1 MRQLLQRAGA
11 RAAALALA
19 SAALLA
25 GAAGCDGG
33 PGDTSGKDGSPRAAS
48 ADTIR
53 VTPRDGA
60 RGIAR
65 DAPIRVTVPEGRL
78 ERVAV
83 RQIEA
88 ADPVDLPGRISA
100 DGRTWTPRPG
110 THPALA
116 AKYGVEAVT
125 VDDGGHRAARHT
137 TFTTAVPAHRFI
149 GYFTP
154 ENRATV
160 GTGMIVSVNF
170 NRQIKDRAAVERA
183 ITVTAKPAVEVA
195 GHWFGDRRLDFRPEE
210 YWQPGTQVTVAM
222 ALRDVQ
228 AAPGVYGIQHKT
240 VGFTVGRQQISTV
253 DAAEHT
259 MRVRGEGGRLLATL
273 PVTAGAPSRTTY
285 NGKMVVSEMYD
296 VTRMNGSTVGF
307 GGEYDIKDVPHA
319 LRLTTSGTF
328 LHGNYWASPDT
339 FGSRNTSHGC
349 VGLRDVK
356 GGSSSTPAGWFFDR
370 TLIGDVVEVVH
381 SDDRVVSPDNGLSGW
396 NMNWSAW
403 RQGSAA

>member
-33 PGDTSGKDGSPRAAS
+33 PTDMSGKDGSPGAAS
-48 ADTIR
+48 ADSIR
-53 VTPRDGA
+53 VTPLDGA
-60 RGIAR
+60 KAVGPGDRVS
-65 DAPIRVTVPEGRL
+65 VTVPQGRL

-100 DGRTWTPRPG
+100 DGKTWTPEPG
-110 THPALA
+110 ARPALA
-116 AKYGVEAVT
+116 AKYGVDVLT
-125 VDDGGHRAARHT
+125 RDDDGRRAARHT
-137 TFTTAVPAHRFI
+137 TFTTVVPAHRFI

-170 NRQIKDRAAVERA
+170 NRPIKDRAAVQRA
-183 ITVTAKPAVEVA
+183 ITLSAEPAVRVV
-195 GHWFGDRRLDFRPEE
+195 GHWFGDRRLDFRPRA
-210 YWQPGTQVTVAM
+210 YWRPGTRVTVGM
-222 ALRDVQ
+222 GLRDVQ

-240 VGFTVGRQQISTV
+240 VTFTVGRSQVSTV
-253 DAAEHT
+253 DAASHT
-259 MRVRGEGGRLLATL
+259 MRVRGDGGRLLATL
-273 PVTAGAPSRTTY
+273 PITAGAPSRTTY

-328 LHGNYWASPDT
+328 LHGNYWASSDT

-356 GGSSSTPAGWFFDR
+356 GAARRPRPAGSSTAPSSVMSWRSCTATTVRSGPTTGSVAG
-370 TLIGDVVEVVH
+370 T
-381 SDDRVVSPDNGLSGW
+381 
-396 NMNWSAW
+396 
-403 RQGSAA
+403 

>member
-1 MRQLLQRAGA
+1 VRQLLQRAGA
-11 RAAALALA
+11 RAAALVLA

-25 GAAGCDGG
+25 GAAGCDRG
-33 PGDTSGKDGSPRAAS
+33 PTDTSGKDGSPRAAS
-48 ADTIR
+48 ADSIH

-60 RGIAR
+60 KGVGR
-65 DAPIRVTVPEGRL
+65 DAGIRVTVPEGRL
-78 ERVAV
+78 ERVTV

-88 ADPVDLPGRISA
+88 ADPVDLPGRISP
-100 DGRTWTPRPG
+100 DGKTWTPMPG
-110 THPALA
+110 AHPALA
-116 AKYGVEAVT
+116 AKYGVDAVT
-125 VDDGGHRAARHT
+125 LDDEGRRAARHT
-137 TFTTAVPAHRFI
+137 SFTTEVPAHRFI

-160 GTGMIVSVNF
+160 GTGMIVSVDF
-170 NRQIKDRAAVERA
+170 NRRIRDRAAVQRA
-183 ITVTAKPAVEVA
+183 ITVTAEPAVEVV
-195 GHWFGDRRLDFRPEE
+195 GHWFGDRRLDFRPRD
-210 YWQPGTQVTVAM
+210 YWTSGTRVTIGM

-240 VGFTVGRQQISTV
+240 VTFTVGRSQVSTV
-253 DAAEHT
+253 DAATHT
-259 MRVRGEGGRLLATL
+259 MRVHGEGGRLLATL
-273 PVTAGAPSRTTY
+273 PVTAGAPGRTTY
-285 NGKMVVSEMYD
+285 NGRMVVSEMYD

-370 TLIGDVVEVVH
+370 TLVGDVVEVVH
-381 SDDRVVSPDNGLSGW
+381 SEDRTVSPDNGLSGW

-403 RQGSAA
+403 REGSAA